1 MNHYKT
7 LMLVMFFLSI
17 FAFSK
22 VHAIIKDYSLLGKVI
37 YLDAGH
43 GGRDA
48 GAISNTF
55 MEKEMNLL
63 LAKKLEK
70 ELTSKGALVYQTR
83 EGDYDLSQSTIN
95 KKRDDLYRRV
105 KLINNSKADLYISIH
120 LNSSPSN
127 RWNGIQ
133 VFYSDILKENKKV
146 AQIITD
152 TMKQNMNNVREY
164 KKENNYYMYSK
175 LKIPGVLIE
184 TGFISNKNDNYK
196 IRQKE
201 YQDILIRN
209 ISKGIDYY
217 FNK

>member
-133 VFYSDILKENKKV
+133 VFYSDILKENKKL

-152 TMKQNMNNVREY
+152 IMKQYMNNVRI
-164 KKENNYYMYSK
+164 SD
-175 LKIPGVLIE
+175 VLI
-184 TGFISNKNDNYK
+184 
-196 IRQKE
+196 
-201 YQDILIRN
+201 
-209 ISKGIDYY
+209 
-217 FNK
+217 